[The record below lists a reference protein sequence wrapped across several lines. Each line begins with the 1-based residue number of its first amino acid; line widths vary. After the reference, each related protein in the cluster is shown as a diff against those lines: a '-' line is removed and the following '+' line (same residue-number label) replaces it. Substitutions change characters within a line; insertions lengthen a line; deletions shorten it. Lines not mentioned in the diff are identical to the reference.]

1 MSGGHDNL
9 EEFNDPELYDLEF
22 GGWEPQGP
30 FFESVARAQGGPVLD
45 IACGTGWLAIPLA
58 RAGLAVTGVDIVP
71 AMLERARM
79 KSAGLPIRWLEADCR
94 TLDLGERFAL
104 ATMTG
109 HAFQSFTTEA
119 DQDALIAAVHRHLDS
134 GGLFA
139 FDTRNKRPADIEVDG
154 RESYWHSFEDA
165 QGRTVDVSLIERW
178 ELETQ
183 LLHCTTIRRWRDGGR
198 PDQTKR
204 ISIRYVDVPTLNRKL
219 ADAGFTVEAQYGD
232 WDRSPVGADSP
243 EIITLARRCS

>member
-1 MSGGHDNL
+1 MNTEHDNL
-9 EEFNDPELYDLEF
+9 EEFNEPELYDLEF

-30 FFESVARAQGGPVLD
+30 FFESVARQQGGPVLD

-71 AMLERARM
+71 AMLARAQE
-79 KSAGLPIRWLEADCR
+79 KSEGLPIRWLEADCR

-109 HAFQSFTTEA
+109 HAFQSFVTAA
-119 DQDALIAAVHRHLDS
+119 DQASLIASVHRHLEP

-154 RESYWHSFEDA
+154 SEGFWHSFKDA
-165 QGRTVDVSLIERW
+165 EGRDVDVSLIEHW
-178 ELETQ
+178 DPATQ
-183 LLHCTTIRRWRDGGR
+183 LLQCTTIRRWRDR
-198 PDQTKR
+198 SRADQTKR
-204 ISIRYVDVPTLNRKL
+204 IDIRYVDASELNRTL
-219 ADAGFTVEAQYGD
+219 AATGFTVEAQFGD
-232 WDRSPVGADSP
+232 WDRSPVTADSP
-243 EIITLARRCS
+243 EIITLARRR